1 MDKKRNSAF
10 FQQAERSAKMEPGSI
25 SALHYAK
32 ISPRGCHFRTPF
44 WGIPGIQWSQAPFP
58 HSIMRKFRL
67 GAAISALHFGE
78 FPDGLDRLISMGY
91 GKEYSEACA
100 FARITFNHDL
110 AIVFFNN
117 CVRNG

>member
-1 MDKKRNSAF
+1 MDKETRLF
-10 FQQAERSAKMEPGSI
+10 FQQAKGSAKMEPGFI
-25 SALHYAK
+25 SALRYAK
-32 ISPRGCHFRTPF
+32 ISPGGCHFRTPF
-44 WGIPGIQWSQAPFP
+44 WGIPEIQWSQASFP

-100 FARITFNHDL
+100 FARITFCHDL
-110 AIVFFNN
+110 AAVFLNN